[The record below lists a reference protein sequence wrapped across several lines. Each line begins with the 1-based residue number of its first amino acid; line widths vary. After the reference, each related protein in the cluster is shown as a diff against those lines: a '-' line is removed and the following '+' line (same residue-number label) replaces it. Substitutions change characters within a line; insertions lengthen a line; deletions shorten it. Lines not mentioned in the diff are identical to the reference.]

1 MPDAHPK
8 SMDASA
14 SALEREI
21 AEQED
26 EQVRLSNA
34 YPGATNS
41 IGSIH
46 QRRWYLSMDRY
57 ASGFCPLRTEN
68 RSKGGRRM
76 WTRRREFERLLG
88 FEPFFVMGRE
98 SERSVVTGRT
108 ADEVMADEG
117 IEGFVGRK
125 GWRPVT
131 E

>member
-1 MPDAHPK
+1 MDVSVPAH
-8 SMDASA
+8 
-14 SALEREI
+14 EREI

-26 EQVRLSNA
+26 EEVRLTNT

-57 ASGFCPLRTEN
+57 ASGFCPLRIEN
-68 RSKGGRRM
+68 RSKGGRRI
-76 WTRRREFERLLG
+76 WTRRKEDDRLRG

-98 SERSVVTGRT
+98 TEKSVVTGRT
-108 ADEVMADEG
+108 ADEVMVDE
-117 IEGFVGRK
+117 EVQGFVGRK
-125 GWRPVT
+125 GWRPVI